1 MSNTPNNDAKAEEA
15 KERARETRDDLKQAF
30 NETSEDI
37 GKRARDTKDDLESQ
51 VAKLRE
57 DVAGVTDSLKSLA
70 SGSAN
75 TAKAQAY
82 ALRDDV
88 RETGERYYRQAQ
100 EAAGDL
106 EQEISER
113 VRAEPIKAV
122 LIAAAV
128 GYFYARIF
136 KN

>member
-1 MSNTPNNDAKAEEA
+1 MSNTQSNEAKADEA
-15 KERARETRDDLKQAF
+15 KERARETRDDFKDAVNQ
-30 NETSEDI
+30 TGEDI
-37 GKRARDTKDDLESQ
+37 GRRTRETKEDLEAQ
-51 VAKLRE
+51 IAKLRE

-70 SGSAN
+70 SGSASN
-75 TAKAQAY
+75 AKAQAF

-88 RETGERYYRQAQ
+88 RQTGERYYRQAQ
-100 EAAGDL
+100 EAASDL
-106 EQEISER
+106 EQEISDR